1 LSTIVRGARI
11 DFITNGEVA
20 LKLSEGGR
28 EDMLA
33 RRRRVNILVA
43 IVIVMSVLTAGC
55 RASPPPPP
63 QAPPMTLTLYENTEW
78 GFSVEYPRGWVW
90 TEQALGQTFG
100 VGFRDPERGLTVK
113 IYVESRPKET
123 TLADAVSE
131 SKRHLKFGPL
141 LELISE
147 ADVTIDRETPAYE
160 IVYSRSV
167 GAKVEEFRHIMFV
180 REKQSFA
187 VEVGG
192 EPAALEQWQQ
202 LLDSMLSSFKLLP
215 TYTSVS
221 PTSSPGGT
229 YTDTRSGFSV
239 SYPLGW
245 FEVPTGRPGQ
255 VASFAYSEGA
265 QPGISVSVV
274 PVDEG
279 MALDEYGL
287 QVSRDL
293 GHDWSNH
300 ELVSQGE
307 IALRDGAPAYEIVF
321 SGTTEGRTL
330 KCKYV
335 IVIRETEAFFVMGF
349 TNPDRFE
356 QDEATIDKIIY
367 NFHLE

>member
-1 LSTIVRGARI
+1 
-11 DFITNGEVA
+11 
-20 LKLSEGGR
+20 
-28 EDMLA
+28 MLA

-43 IVIVMSVLTAGC
+43 IVIVMSVLTTGC

-63 QAPPMTLTLYENTEW
+63 QAPPMTLTLYENTER
-78 GFSVEYPRGWVW
+78 GFSVEYPRGWIW

-113 IYVESRPKET
+113 IYVESRPKEI

-131 SKRHLKFGPL
+131 SKRYLKFGTL

-147 ADVTIDRETPAYE
+147 ADVTIGGGTPAYE
-160 IVYSRSV
+160 IVYRRSV
-167 GAKVEEFRHIMFV
+167 GAKLEKFRHIMFV

-192 EPAALEQWQQ
+192 EPTALAQWQQ

-215 TYTSVS
+215 TYTCE
-221 PTSSPGGT
+221 PTLSPGGT
-229 YTDTRSGFSV
+229 YTDTRYGFSV

-255 VASFAYSEGA
+255 VVSFAYSEEA
-265 QPGISVSVV
+265 QPGVSVSVV

-293 GHDWSNH
+293 GYDWSNH

-335 IVIRETEAFFVMGF
+335 IVIRGTKAFFVMGF
-349 TNPDRFE
+349 TKPDRFE

-367 NFHLE
+367 SFHLE